1 MNYIGVG
8 VEAVVSE
15 LGVLGESEV
24 EEELLIKG
32 LQFRFEGTLSEIKK
46 AIRQAE
52 EGNAIRRN
60 GTKIKLNGSVA

>member
-15 LGVLGESEV
+15 LGVLGDSEV

-32 LQFRFEGTLSEIKK
+32 LQFRFGVTLPEIRK

-52 EGNAIRRN
+52 EGNAIQRN
-60 GTKIKLNGSVA
+60 GTKIKLYGPVA

>member
-8 VEAVVSE
+8 VEAVASE
-15 LGVLGESEV
+15 LGILGESEV
-24 EEELLIKG
+24 EEGLLIKG

-60 GTKIKLNGSVA
+60 GTKIKLNGPVA